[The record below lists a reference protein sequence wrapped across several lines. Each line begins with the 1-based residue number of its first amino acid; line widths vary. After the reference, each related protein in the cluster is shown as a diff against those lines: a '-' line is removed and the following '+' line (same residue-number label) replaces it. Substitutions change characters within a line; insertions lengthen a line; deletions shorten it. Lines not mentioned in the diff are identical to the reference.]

1 MKYVHAYKGIK
12 LLFWAQILLII
23 VALASIISATIGI
36 VADPETIAQDPEK
49 LFDGPVGI
57 VLLIALIFVFIA
69 IVIQFIGYVKGAIDD
84 IWFLIALFCI
94 VGGAVIYLLT
104 YFNVI
109 KENVELFKGL
119 SSFLDELTTIF
130 AICAIISLA
139 KKVNNP
145 DTGSFANKLL
155 WIIVIMTAASFILAV
170 VTVVA
175 KNDLSNSIISITIS
189 VLSIVSYIMYLVAL
203 KKAEHM
209 LEFTRR

>member
-57 VLLIALIFVFIA
+57 ILLIALISVFIA

-84 IWFLIALFCI
+84 IWFLFALFYI
-94 VGGAVIYLLT
+94 VGGAVISLLT

-130 AICAIISLA
+130 AICAIISLS

-155 WIIVIMTAASFILAV
+155 WIIVIIAVASIILSV
-170 VTVVA
+170 VTAVSE
-175 KNDLSNSIISITIS
+175 NELSTAIISITIYA
-189 VLSIVSYIMYLVAL
+189 LSIISYIMYLVCL
-203 KKAEHM
+203 KKAKNM